1 MTEIINENSREV
13 IEAGSKSFATAARLF
28 KREIR
33 DDVYLLY
40 AWCRHCDDVI
50 DGQNLG
56 FDATSLTMEDQ
67 QARLDRISTLTRKAV
82 NGETIDDPTFRGLQY
97 VVQQHEIPAAYPM
110 ELIQGFAMDAQGY
123 RYETLED
130 TLLYCYYVAGVVGLM
145 MAYVMGVRKQEVL
158 FRAADLGIAFQL
170 TNIARDVMDDA
181 SVNRFYLP
189 SAWLREAGVSPEQV
203 DAPENRDAVFLVV
216 KRLLHEADRYYD
228 SAREGIR
235 ELPLSC
241 AWAISAA
248 DGVYHNIGDL
258 VLARGAR
265 AWDERA
271 ISPRYRKIYWLMR
284 GGITALSA
292 TSLQKGQAMAAR
304 PADLWMKPGLS

>member
-1 MTEIINENSREV
+1 MTDITRESSRQI

-50 DGQNLG
+50 DGQKLG
-56 FDATSLTMEDQ
+56 FDAELLAADDQ
-67 QARLDRISTLTRKAV
+67 QDRLRRITEQTRKAL
-82 NGETIDDPTFRGLQY
+82 NGEPVDSAPFTGLQF
-97 VVQQHEIPAAYPM
+97 VVQRHEIPTNYPM
-110 ELIQGFAMDAQGY
+110 ELLEGFVMDVEGY
-123 RYETLED
+123 RYDTLED
-130 TLLYCYYVAGVVGLM
+130 TLLYCYHVAGVVGIM
-145 MAYVMGVRKQEVL
+145 MAYIMGVRKQDVL
-158 FRAADLGIAFQL
+158 LRAADLGIAFQL

-181 SVNRFYLP
+181 KVNRVYLP
-189 SAWLREAGVSPEQV
+189 NSWLRQVGVSPQKI
-203 DAPENRDAVFLVV
+203 DARENRNAVFRVV
-216 KRLLHEADRYYD
+216 KRLLNEAERFYE

-248 DGVYHNIGDL
+248 DGVYHNIGDM
-258 VLARGAR
+258 VIARGAN

-271 ISPRYRKIYWLMR
+271 GTSRYRKLYWLMR
-284 GGITALSA
+284 GGVTALSEA
-292 TSLQKGQAMAAR
+292 GMHRGQAMGPR
-304 PADLWMKPGLS
+304 SPDLWSKSGFC